1 MFAFRGAAKSGR
13 PPARIAAAAL
23 GACCVAGTLIGAA
36 CFVAPPPD
44 LPNQP
49 SGRPTILHD
58 SVVPPAD
65 QILTSAQVPQGG
77 VLTFVVPVE
86 VEDPT
91 LPFLW
96 RVFIDY
102 DPYSPTTTIPPPGG
116 MGGVQP
122 TPGMLDAGVTLV
134 PFQLSFGSGTLST
147 PYCHRIDFYVAYS
160 FNSLTGGNTPSPG
173 VVADSVTWLYNG
185 AGGSSTCPQSFDASA
200 FGEGG
205 LTIPDAAPDQLPVVP
220 ESGSDP

>member
-13 PPARIAAAAL
+13 LPARIAAAVL
-23 GACCVAGTLIGAA
+23 GACCAAGALIGGA

-44 LPNQP
+44 LPNEP
-49 SGRPTILHD
+49 SGRPTILRD

-65 QILTSAQVPQGG
+65 QILTSAQIPQDGM
-77 VLTFVVPVE
+77 LTLVVPVV

-91 LPFLW
+91 LPFQY
-96 RVFIDY
+96 RVFVDY
-102 DPYSPTTTIPPPGG
+102 DPFTMTTLAA

-122 TPGMLDAGVTLV
+122 TPGMLDAGVVLV
-134 PFQLSFGSGTLST
+134 QPQPLSFASPPLST
-147 PYCHRIDFYVAYS
+147 PYCHRIDFFVAYS
-160 FNSLTGGNTPSPG
+160 FYSGNTPFPG
-173 VVADSVTWLYNG
+173 VMADSVSWFYN
-185 AGGSSTCPQSFDASA
+185 AGGTSSCPQSFDASA

-205 LTIPDAAPDQLPVVP
+205 LTIPDAAPDQLPVIP